1 MKGYY
6 NRKDAT
12 EETLKDGWL
21 RTGDIG
27 IMTEDGYF
35 KIVDREKDM
44 IIVSGFNVF
53 PNEIEDWM
61 CSNPNILE
69 CGAVG
74 IVDEKTGEKVS
85 LFVVK

>member
-6 NRKDAT
+6 NRKEAT
-12 EETLKDGWL
+12 EETVKDGWL

-53 PNEIEDWM
+53 PNEIEDYM
-61 CSNPNILE
+61 C
-69 CGAVG
+69 
-74 IVDEKTGEKVS
+74 
-85 LFVVK
+85 